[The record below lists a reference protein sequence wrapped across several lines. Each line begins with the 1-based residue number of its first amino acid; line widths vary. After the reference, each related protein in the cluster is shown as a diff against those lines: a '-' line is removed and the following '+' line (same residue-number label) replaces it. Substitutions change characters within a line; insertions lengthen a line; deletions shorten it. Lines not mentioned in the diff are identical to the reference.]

1 MWTSTQRAHVG
12 TRPANVAMTLAGPLA
27 ESLYT
32 RCWHQSPGQEGDDEW
47 FAHEI
52 ATGLEVARTPKGTR
66 QWVDRLRFT
75 TLETLRTPYIW
86 AAVTTLAKR
95 LVERGTMTGTEAYTI
110 VSRAMPC
117 EAVEQ
122 PWRAGSGTLVPVP
135 GRVMTAAM

>member
-1 MWTSTQRAHVG
+1 M
-12 TRPANVAMTLAGPLA
+12 
-27 ESLYT
+27 
-32 RCWHQSPGQEGDDEW
+32 
-47 FAHEI
+47 
-52 ATGLEVARTPKGTR
+52 
-66 QWVDRLRFT
+66 DRLRFT